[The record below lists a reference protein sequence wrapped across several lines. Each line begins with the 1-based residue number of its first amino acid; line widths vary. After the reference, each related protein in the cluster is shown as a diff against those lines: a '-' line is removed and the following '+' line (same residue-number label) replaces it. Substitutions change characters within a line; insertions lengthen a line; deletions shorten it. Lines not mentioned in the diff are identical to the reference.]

1 MEDTGVGRL
10 CVLEDAVSV
19 ETLIKRIKDHL
30 QLGNVRFALASQR
43 SQSDLITTIAICA
56 GSGGSVL
63 KGVKADMYLTGEMSH
78 HDVLDAVSKGIHVVL
93 GEHSNTERGF
103 FKDVF
108 SKTLYDMLDGQVTIH
123 QSDVDADPITIV

>member
-10 CVLEDAVSV
+10 CVLEQAVSV
-19 ETLIKRIKDHL
+19 ETLIKQIKDHL
-30 QLGNVRFALASQR
+30 QLGNVRFALARQR